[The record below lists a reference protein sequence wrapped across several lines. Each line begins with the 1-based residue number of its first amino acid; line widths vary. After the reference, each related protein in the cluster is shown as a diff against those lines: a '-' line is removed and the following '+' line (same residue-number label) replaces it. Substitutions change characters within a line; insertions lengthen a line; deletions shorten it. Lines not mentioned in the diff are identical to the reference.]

1 MVLMVLLQRVV
12 SLIAP
17 KGNLVA
23 DWSGTDFVDG
33 VHIGAHGDYGSVI
46 VSIVAVARV
55 SH

>member
-1 MVLMVLLQRVV
+1 LLWYGVDGVV
-12 SLIAP
+12 A
-17 KGNLVA
+17 NLVA

-33 VHIGAHGDYGSVI
+33 VHISDHGDYVSVS